1 MPQDIIPDN
10 VKQFLLQH
18 IDSIAQ
24 LECLLLLRN
33 HSHKQ
38 WSAEGVA
45 KELYITV
52 QQATALLSRLANQ
65 GFIVRLVN
73 PSPVIY
79 QYHPTDP
86 LLDPLIAALADAY
99 KKYLV
104 PVTHLIHAKPKSKI
118 QEFADAFRI
127 KKD

>member
-1 MPQDIIPDN
+1 MANDVIPDD
-10 VKQFLLQH
+10 VKQFILQN

-24 LECLLLLRN
+24 LECLLLLRAQPGR
-33 HSHKQ
+33 Q
-38 WSAEGVA
+38 WDAAAIA
-45 KELYITV
+45 KELYIDP
-52 QQATALLSRLANQ
+52 QQANVLLSRLLAQGWVGREENQ
-65 GFIVRLVN
+65 V
-73 PSPVIY
+73 PVV
-79 QYHPTDP
+79 YHYVTDP
-86 LLDPLIAALADAY
+86 AFDAVIGRLADVY